1 MPPMRGDNQRS
12 TDADFQ
18 HAFRM
23 LASPA
28 LVTGQDL
35 RIREVTDAYA
45 SLTGYPREEVQGET
59 PIGFFDDPDR
69 YASATEA
76 LTAGDAWQGDVELV
90 ARSNRRIPTR
100 CVARRIVDEDVLL
113 GYAFTFHDL
122 TRRQQYEQGI
132 RIFDRV
138 LRHNLRNDAN
148 VVLGHLEN
156 ALDQVAE
163 DEARTAVE
171 DALGGV
177 ERLLR
182 RGETARTFSDVFA
195 AGGPD
200 PLGDVRIDDAVER
213 AVSDAHASG
222 VTIET
227 DLDGARVVANDTLVP
242 AVRALVEN
250 AVEHNDSAN
259 PRVEVSTRVEDCR
272 VILRVRDNGP
282 GIDPDRRDDAFG
294 RDETSQVA
302 HGDGLS
308 LFFVDRLMELYG
320 GDATVRNLDGGAV
333 FELAFRPA
341 DGNVGARELK

>member
-1 MPPMRGDNQRS
+1 MRGDERGS

-18 HAFRM
+18 RAFRA

-28 LVTGQDL
+28 LVTDADL
-35 RIREVTDAYA
+35 EVRDVTDAYV
-45 SLTGYPREEVQGET
+45 SLTDYARESVTGET
-59 PIGFFDDPDR
+59 PARFFDDPDR
-69 YASATEA
+69 YATATDA
-76 LTAGDAWQGDVELV
+76 LATGDVWQGDVELV
-90 ARSNRRIPTR
+90 TRSQRRVPTR
-100 CVARRIVDEDVLL
+100 CVARRIADDEGPS
-113 GYAFTFHDL
+113 GYSFTFHDL
-122 TRRQQYEQGI
+122 TRRRQFEQGI

-148 VVLGHLEN
+148 LVLGYLEN
-156 ALDQVAE
+156 ALDRVGDA
-163 DEARTAVE
+163 DAASAVE

-200 PLGDVRIDDAVER
+200 PLGDVWLDDAVER
-213 AVSDAHASG
+213 AVTEAHDGGAR
-222 VTIET
+222 VET
-227 DLDGARVVANDTLVP
+227 EVDRTRVVANDTLAP

-250 AVEHNDSAN
+250 AVEHNDSGN
-259 PRVEVSTRVEDCR
+259 PRVEVRSRLDGERV
-272 VILRVRDNGP
+272 LLSVRDNGP
-282 GIDPDRRDDAFG
+282 GIDPERQDQAFG
-294 RDETSQVA
+294 REESSHVA

-320 GDATVRNLDGGAV
+320 GDATAHNTEDGAV

-341 DGNVGARELK
+341 GARDDDHASR

>member
-1 MPPMRGDNQRS
+1 MRQDERRS
-12 TDADFQ
+12 TDANFQ
-18 HAFRM
+18 RAFRM

-28 LVTGQDL
+28 LVTGRDL
-35 RIREVTDAYA
+35 EVLEATDAYV
-45 SLTGYPREEVQGET
+45 SLVDFPREAIRGET
-59 PIGFFDDPDR
+59 PITFFDDPDR
-69 YASATEA
+69 YGAATDA
-76 LTAGDAWQGDVELV
+76 LATGDVWQGDVELV
-90 ARSNRRIPTR
+90 TRSDRRVPTR
-100 CVARRIVDEDVLL
+100 CVARRIADDERLL

-122 TRRQQYEQGI
+122 TRRRQYEQGI

-156 ALDQVAE
+156 ALDQVTDGGAE
-163 DEARTAVE
+163 AAVE

-200 PLGDVRIDDAVER
+200 PLGDVWLDEAVER
-213 AVSDAHASG
+213 AIAQAHDSG
-222 VTIET
+222 VAIET
-227 DLDGARVVANDTLVP
+227 DVDRIRVVANDTLVS
-242 AVRALVEN
+242 AVCALVEN
-250 AVEHNDSAN
+250 AVEHNDSAS
-259 PRVEVSTRVEDCR
+259 PRVEISTEVDDDS
-272 VILRVRDNGP
+272 ILLCVRDNGP
-282 GIDPDRRDDAFG
+282 GIDPEHRDRAFG
-294 RDETSQVA
+294 RDESSQVV

-320 GDATVRNLDGGAV
+320 GDATAKNADDGAV

-341 DGNVGARELK
+341 DGSVDEHEYR

>member
-1 MPPMRGDNQRS
+1 MRGDERRS
-12 TDADFQ
+12 ADADFQ
-18 HAFRM
+18 RAFRM

-28 LVTGQDL
+28 LVTGTDL
-35 RIREVTDAYA
+35 EVLEATDAYV
-45 SLTGYPREEVQGET
+45 SLTNYPREAVRGET
-59 PIGFFDDPDR
+59 PIVFFDDPDR
-69 YASATEA
+69 YAAATDA
-76 LTAGDAWQGDVELV
+76 LATGDVWQGDVELV
-90 ARSNRRIPTR
+90 TRSDRRVPTR
-100 CVARRIVDEDVLL
+100 CVARRIADGDDLL

-122 TRRQQYEQGI
+122 TRRRQYEQGI

-156 ALDQVAE
+156 ALDQVDDAGAE
-163 DEARTAVE
+163 AAVE

-200 PLGDVRIDDAVER
+200 PLGDVWLDEAVDR
-213 AVSDAHASG
+213 AITQAHDSG
-222 VTIET
+222 VAIET
-227 DLDGARVVANDTLVP
+227 DVDRIRVVANDTLVP

-250 AVEHNDSAN
+250 AVEHNDSET
-259 PRVEVSTRVEDCR
+259 PRVEVTSRVDSDR
-272 VILRVRDNGP
+272 VLLSVRDNGP
-282 GIDPDRRDDAFG
+282 GIDPEHHDRAFG
-294 RDETSQVA
+294 RDESSQVA

-320 GDATVRNLDGGAV
+320 GEANAKNVDDGAA

-341 DGNVGARELK
+341 DGRVDEREYR